1 MTTVMTEVGTCPT
14 CHGAYR
20 HVRRMIPWG
29 DDMAVPCDN
38 GWHDVEQLELDM
50 QPYVKPVH
58 VEGSTIQDRFED
70 FHRLNAW
77 VLIALERLTEDY
89 LKSGKTKVGI
99 GMLTEVLRWQ
109 HGRSTTGDSFR
120 LNNSYRSRYVR
131 LMVERHPEWDDVFE
145 TRELKAA

>member
-1 MTTVMTEVGTCPT
+1 MTMMTEVGTCPT

-38 GWHDVEQLELDM
+38 EWHDVEQLELDM
-50 QPYVKPVH
+50 QPYVKPEYV
-58 VEGSTIQDRFED
+58 VGATIQERFLD
-70 FHRLNAW
+70 FHAKNGW
-77 VLIALERLTEDY
+77 VLTALERLTTDY
-89 LKSGKTKVGI
+89 LERGAKKVGI

-109 HGRSTTGDSFR
+109 YSRSTRGEIFK

-145 TRELKAA
+145 TRELTAA